1 MLTGIATEE
10 SIANAS
16 DAIAPQYYTE
26 SVADV
31 RDIMVFG
38 EDATNEDEERQ
49 AMEELERMKQ
59 ERREYRRKLREERR
73 KRKEMLD
80 KEIEEGKKL
89 IQEELERV
97 KEEKKTERDK

>member
-10 SIANAS
+10 SIASA
-16 DAIAPQYYTE
+16 DDRIAPQYYTE

-31 RDIMVFG
+31 KDIMVFG

-89 IQEELERV
+89 IQEELDRM
-97 KEEKKTERDK
+97 KKEKKTEGAK